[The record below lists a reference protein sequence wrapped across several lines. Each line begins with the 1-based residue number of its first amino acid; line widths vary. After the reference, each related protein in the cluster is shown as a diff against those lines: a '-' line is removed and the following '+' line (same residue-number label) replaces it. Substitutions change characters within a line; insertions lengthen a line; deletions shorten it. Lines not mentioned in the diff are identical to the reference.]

1 MRYSMILLLLF
12 AAFSWSAP
20 SAPQRLQLQSILEFA
35 PIDIPLTQEEW
46 NKLRVQRELRVAV
59 WSTETPPFNTYPDRG
74 MFAGINADYLHLIST
89 NLNLRPR
96 VIHFDNREEAIAA
109 LSAGRVDALFYSAG
123 ERSPDNPDFIDS
135 ASYVPNQ
142 PSLVSKTSNTL
153 SGIDVNRRVKLAVAK
168 YYLDDAEIKA
178 ILPNATITRYV
189 NDQVALTSV
198 ASGSNDVYLGNLTTA
213 NYLLERNY
221 SSDLVINDIF
231 PADGRGTR
239 LILRKSAPELFSA
252 INKFFNGMRPS
263 PKQLILNNWVVGIDY
278 LTYHSPIEFTA
289 QEQDWIESHK
299 NVRVLFDP
307 FYAPY
312 TFNDS
317 QGKVNGISID
327 LLRQVHFLTGLNFIP
342 VNGTDH
348 DDFEDVLKEKRGDV
362 VAGLTVNDKRR
373 DNILFSRSYI
383 QSPWILVVPKNDQ
396 SHTTLTAGMRLAVPY
411 YNPLL
416 DYIRTNFPE
425 VKIVI
430 TNNAGISLQMVADGK
445 VDASLNDYSNANYM
459 ISRFFADRLKV
470 GERVVTQPAIIAFG
484 VGHDEP
490 ELLSILNK
498 VLDHIPARNVSLIIN
513 KWQQGT
519 DVKLNTW
526 KLYDRQ
532 FYWLIGLSVLLIALG
547 MIRLFTMR
555 RDMVKRK
562 RTQEKM
568 AQELAFRETLLNGS
582 PSPVYVINA
591 DGATLNQNRAFIE
604 FFSAEKSQFQ
614 ALPLYDQR
622 HPLSSMSSVILPLLK
637 EPVQTPQVNF
647 THQAVLNDGV
657 NDHVIKHWATTYAD
671 ASGNTAGLI
680 CGWEDVTDTDKL
692 LRDLSEAK
700 DRAEKS
706 SKAKTSFLA
715 TMSHEIRTPISA
727 IIGLL
732 ELTVIDQQHKS
743 KDDPIMLAWESAQS
757 LLGLIGDILDMAKIE
772 SGQLELEPKWVDL
785 SQLVTPTVPVFSG
798 LARVKNL
805 TLSVKSQG
813 ESDYEV
819 YIDPLRFKQV
829 LYNFLSN
836 ALKFTDEG
844 GVSVVI
850 DTRLSADGHIHLEL
864 TISDTGA
871 GISPDDQ
878 KKLFQPYMQLSEGR
892 KQAGSGLGLFIAAEL
907 IQQMSGQVDMLSAP
921 GKGTSV
927 IIALDLPARP
937 YHAPVLPQLAQE
949 EGELSQHL
957 SILIVDDHA
966 TNRML
971 LKTQLLRLEHSVDE
985 AADGEEAL
993 ALWMKNHY
1001 DLIITDCNMPGIDGL
1016 ELTRIIRKQ
1025 DADQLIFGLTANAQ
1039 SEERERCLAAGMNEC
1054 LFKPLRLKPLEKVLK
1069 NIVPRQRDNALE
1081 AIIDMDELKVLTNN
1095 NHELIVSILKL
1106 AIQGSVEDRKMLETL
1121 FQQRENKDLA
1131 RALHRVA
1138 GSLQVIGLRR
1148 GEMLAVEIEEQCL
1161 SPETDLAELSEPFE
1175 QLMQVMEEFEQLA
1188 QAFIGIKQGAQ

>member
-1 MRYSMILLLLF
+1 MRYLLILLLLI
-12 AAFSWSAP
+12 ATSSWSDSTP
-20 SAPQRLQLQSILEFA
+20 PQRMQIQSILEFA
-35 PIDIPLTQEEW
+35 PIDIPLSQTEW
-46 NKLRVQRELRVAV
+46 NKLRKQRELRVGV
-59 WSTETPPFNTYPDRG
+59 WSIEIPPFNTYPDMG
-74 MFAGINADYLHLIST
+74 VFAGINADYLHLIST

-96 VIHFDNREEAIAA
+96 VYHYKNQQQALAA
-109 LSAGRVDALFYSAG
+109 LSAGRIDALFYTAG
-123 ERSPDNPDFIDS
+123 EKTPDNSDFIDTVS
-135 ASYVPNQ
+135 FVPNQ
-142 PSLVSKTSNTL
+142 PALVSKVSNIL
-153 SGIDVNRRVKLAVAK
+153 SGIDRTRPMRLAVAEN
-168 YYLDDAEIKA
+168 YLDDADIKTL
-178 ILPNATITRYV
+178 LPLATITRYF
-189 NDQVALTSV
+189 NDQVALSSV
-198 ASGSNDVYLGNLTTA
+198 VSGDNDVYLGNLTTA
-213 NYLLERNY
+213 NYLIERTY
-221 SSDLVINDIF
+221 SNDLVINDVF
-231 PADGRGTR
+231 SAKDRGTR
-239 LILRKSAPELFSA
+239 LILRKSSSELYSA
-252 INKFFNGMRPS
+252 INKFINSMRPS
-263 PKQLILNNWVVGIDY
+263 PKQLILNNWVAGIDY
-278 LTYHSPIEFTA
+278 LTYRSPIEFTER
-289 QEQDWIESHK
+289 EQAWMASHK
-299 NVRVLFDP
+299 NVRVLYDP

-312 TFNDS
+312 TFYDNT
-317 QGKVNGISID
+317 GKVNGISID

-342 VNGTDH
+342 VSGTDH
-348 DDFEDVLKEKRGDV
+348 DDFEDVLKDKRGDL
-362 VAGLTVNDKRR
+362 VAGLTINNNRR
-373 DNILFSRSYI
+373 DNILFSRTYM
-383 QSPWILVVPKNDQ
+383 QSPWVLVVPNKSDAD
-396 SHTTLTAGMRLAVPY
+396 TKLTAGMRVAVPY
-411 YNPLL
+411 YNPMLN
-416 DYIRTNFPE
+416 YIRKNFPD

-445 VDASLNDYSNANYM
+445 VDASLNDYGNANYM
-459 ISRFFADRLKV
+459 VSRFFTSQLKI
-470 GERVVTQPAIIAFG
+470 GERLTTEPAVISFG

-498 VLDHIPARNVSLIIN
+498 VLDHIPARNVSLIVN

-526 KLYDRQ
+526 TLYNRQ

-547 MIRLFTMR
+547 MARLFSMR

-568 AQELAFRETLLNGS
+568 AEELAFRETLLNGS

-647 THQAVLNDGV
+647 THQAVLNDGI
-657 NDHVIKHWATTYAD
+657 NDHVIKHWATAYAD
-671 ASGNTAGLI
+671 ANGNTAGLI

-785 SQLVTPTVPVFSG
+785 NQLVTPTVPVFNG

-805 TLSVKSQG
+805 TLNVRSQG

-850 DTRLSADGHIHLEL
+850 DTRLGADGRIHLEL

-871 GISPDDQ
+871 GISPEDQ

-907 IQQMSGQVDMLSAP
+907 IQQMSGKVDMLSAP

-937 YHAPVLPQLAQE
+937 YHAPVLPQLAQD
-949 EGELSQHL
+949 EGEFSQYL

-971 LKTQLLRLEHSVDE
+971 LKTQLQRLEHRIDE

-993 ALWMKNHY
+993 ALWRDNHY

-1016 ELTRIIRKQ
+1016 ELTRIIRQQ

-1054 LFKPLRLKPLEKVLK
+1054 LFKPLRLKPLEKVLN

-1081 AIIDMDELKVLTNN
+1081 AIIDMEELKVLTNN

-1106 AIQGSVEDRKMLETL
+1106 AIQGSAEDRKMLETL
-1121 FQQRENKDLA
+1121 FRQRENKDLA

-1188 QAFIGIKQGAQ
+1188 QAFISLKQ